1 MKTKSIV
8 ELKELTKTQ
17 NKVYNLN
24 GIGLQVKEI
33 ADLLCSSHET
43 VKKHMKDI
51 KEKLNIHKDKELTA
65 HFFCV
70 AMGIEF
76 EELKKT
82 VLQIVG
88 CLLICAM
95 TSQSLFHISDSED
108 MIRNRERRTSA
119 RIARIQLRKINTT
132 TA

>member
-95 TSQSLFHISDSED
+95 TSQSLFHITDSED
-108 MIRNRERRTSA
+108 MIRNRERRTSV
-119 RIARIQLRKINTT
+119 RIARIQLRKVNTT